1 VKIQVESE
9 RIVKAVRKL
18 YDIQIVLENEE
29 DARGALDLILK
40 KQEELG
46 DDISFL
52 RNFAVKALRHYETSA
67 VDYKTLFLLEFQ
79 FDEKIDLDTRVKAV
93 QTLQHFFDKI

>member
-1 VKIQVESE
+1 MKIQVESE

-40 KQEELG
+40 KQE
-46 DDISFL
+46 
-52 RNFAVKALRHYETSA
+52 
-67 VDYKTLFLLEFQ
+67 
-79 FDEKIDLDTRVKAV
+79 RVR
-93 QTLQHFFDKI
+93 